1 MKSKTVRLGWEL
13 MEIEQAVVGV
23 RILLDNF
30 RHQQFG
36 NDFDGNA
43 APHAASAMLSM
54 VVLRL
59 QRVWHVVQ
67 GETNPAEIWSQH
79 NAIEMSA
86 RQQPADDV
94 YLTEW
99 TAERTLGKTEAAL
112 GRARAAIKR
121 QSYKPRRK
129 VKR

>member
-43 APHAASAMLSM
+43 APHAASAILS
-54 VVLRL
+54 VVALRL
-59 QRVWHVVQ
+59 QRVSQVVQ

-79 NAIEMSA
+79 NAIELSV
-86 RQQPADDV
+86 REQPADD
-94 YLTEW
+94 L
-99 TAERTLGKTEAAL
+99 
-112 GRARAAIKR
+112 
-121 QSYKPRRK
+121 
-129 VKR
+129 